1 MLLNPFGPIIQ
12 KFHACALTKLIPR
25 GSRFNGSVCVRG
37 CSLLEDARD
46 VSRKL
51 SSDWRV
57 LQIVEKREKNVFQR
71 VSATGER
78 DTLANTEVSLVFC
91 VYSASPWA
99 VRHKSI
105 SCVTSKAAMYSFYN
119 KAMSR

>member
-1 MLLNPFGPIIQ
+1 MSVRLFQIRTLEVCAFCLLPQ
-12 KFHACALTKLIPR
+12 L
-25 GSRFNGSVCVRG
+25 SVVNLYPSTMRYK
-37 CSLLEDARD
+37 EDARD